1 MLRYRLLFYPLVG
14 QTLATVSTLFDDP
27 DSERVYTRTYT
38 LKTLGD
44 EAWPV
49 AMLLRELADKIDA
62 EEF

>member
-1 MLRYRLLFYPLVG
+1 
-14 QTLATVSTLFDDP
+14 LATVSTLFDDP